1 MLYFYIVVSWVKSI
15 PEKPHKG
22 GKNMSFD
29 DFDYES
35 LRSDLMDNYGT
46 AMCSGF
52 PMAVMDLGR
61 VERASESELLQ
72 IADREGYNLDK
83 YKNDPWN
90 R

>member
-1 MLYFYIVVSWVKSI
+1 
-15 PEKPHKG
+15 
-22 GKNMSFD
+22 
-29 DFDYES
+29 
-35 LRSDLMDNYGT
+35 MDNYGT

-83 YKNDPWN
+83 YRTDPWN

>member
-1 MLYFYIVVSWVKSI
+1 M
-15 PEKPHKG
+15 ERMG
-22 GKNMSFD
+22 NMDYDNFD
-29 DFDYES
+29 FES

-72 IADREGYNLDK
+72 IAQKEGYNLNK
-83 YKNDPWN
+83 YKNNPWN
-90 R
+90 W

>member
-1 MLYFYIVVSWVKSI
+1 MD
-15 PEKPHKG
+15 
-22 GKNMSFD
+22 FD
-29 DFDYES
+29 DLDYDR

-72 IADREGYNLDK
+72 IAHKEGYNLEK
-83 YKNDPWN
+83 YKNNPWGW
-90 R
+90 